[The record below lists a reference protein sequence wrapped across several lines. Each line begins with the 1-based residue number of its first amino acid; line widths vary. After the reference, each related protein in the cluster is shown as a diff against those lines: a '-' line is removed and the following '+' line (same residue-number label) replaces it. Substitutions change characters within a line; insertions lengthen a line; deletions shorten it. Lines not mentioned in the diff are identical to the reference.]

1 MKNLKKLFLLSALV
15 LSIVSCGSDNK
26 SGGSGG
32 GTTPAPAA
40 PVAPDWYQ
48 TDTDVQNLNN
58 YNRLRDFYVNKS
70 FANGL
75 TDNMVIYH
83 IGRTYSDTAKSL
95 SNNNTQNIGLSDIF
109 HLGYCINFFGI
120 LKGDCANTNSSYTA
134 TQTDLGEI
142 VRQGEYKVI
151 GRRDHNQVDLSIA
164 QGSDNYGFLFEA
176 GVYDRGDNLYNLML
190 NLAGKTVRRVVI
202 SKAEVYVT
210 DANGNNTRIDADF
223 VEYFFTDSSIRGYVI
238 SQNLPSLANP
248 IAVTA
253 NTVYDT
259 HELTG
264 ALSFSGVNTVKSISV
279 QTHRLNYTFQ
289 TNSYTEVD
297 SGRRSIQF

>member
-1 MKNLKKLFLLSALV
+1 
-15 LSIVSCGSDNK
+15 
-26 SGGSGG
+26 
-32 GTTPAPAA
+32 T
-40 PVAPDWYQ
+40 
-48 TDTDVQNLNN
+48 
-58 YNRLRDFYVNKS
+58 
-70 FANGL
+70 
-75 TDNMVIYH
+75 
-83 IGRTYSDTAKSL
+83 
-95 SNNNTQNIGLSDIF
+95 
-109 HLGYCINFFGI
+109 
-120 LKGDCANTNSSYTA
+120 
-134 TQTDLGEI
+134 
-142 VRQGEYKVI
+142 
-151 GRRDHNQVDLSIA
+151 
-164 QGSDNYGFLFEA
+164 
-176 GVYDRGDNLYNLML
+176 
-190 NLAGKTVRRVVI
+190 
-202 SKAEVYVT
+202 VT